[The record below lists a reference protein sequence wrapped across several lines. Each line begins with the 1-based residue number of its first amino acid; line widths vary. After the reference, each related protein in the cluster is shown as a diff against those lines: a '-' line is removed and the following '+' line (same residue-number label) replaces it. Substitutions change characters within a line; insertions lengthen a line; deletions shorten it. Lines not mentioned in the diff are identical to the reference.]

1 MTVNYKNVSKRIF
14 DLLTGTNRKFIMGD
28 KDAKKTL
35 DPNEAVRFFIEDL
48 HSLIFI
54 DDKNGEVNL
63 NVSNQSDP
71 DDIELLK
78 NAVKNTAEHYM
89 LKFSVK
95 NFGKKLQPKNFA
107 FMNVEHVDES
117 FSPMSGTTRSSYQN
131 TGSARLIIRH
141 SKPVNEEIRGAR
153 SRSIKSIYIEN
164 ASGERFQF
172 PMRWLTG
179 ARSMARH
186 IAEGGYPYDER
197 GQMILGLCEQYA
209 SLRKFV
215 RHANGQ
221 GFINEETSDLVEMAN
236 TRSEEILR
244 AVRTNNFESI
254 KYQPVKLSEDD
265 DVSPITAKFTR
276 HTVNQAVESA
286 APFLYSMIKEREQL
300 ESSQKALRDLV
311 SLVDSSPK
319 FDISDLDEND
329 PDNPINLTFD
339 DHDAK
344 LKHLARYI
352 SDHLTNPEH
361 KDVIT
366 TAAEHYGSMDV
377 EGKNTFNSA
386 IRNLIRKS
394 KSVNTEHVETRS
406 LDESV
411 FDLVRGVSQKYSV
424 KSVLT
429 KQK

>member
-14 DLLTGTNRKFIMGD
+14 DLLTGTDRKFIMGD
-28 KDAKKTL
+28 DSAKKTL
-35 DPNEAVRFFIEDL
+35 NPNEAVRFYVEDL
-48 HSLIFI
+48 HSLIFVDQPNGKI
-54 DDKNGEVNL
+54 DL
-63 NVSNQSDP
+63 SVSNQADP
-71 DDIELLK
+71 DSIEQLK

-89 LKFSVK
+89 LGFTVK
-95 NFGKKLQPKNFA
+95 NFGKKLEPKNFA

-117 FSPMSGTTRSSYQN
+117 FSPMSGTSRSSYQS
-131 TGSARLIIRH
+131 TGTARLIIRH
-141 SKPVNEEIRGAR
+141 SRPVNEEIRGSR
-153 SRSIKSIYIEN
+153 SRSIKAIYIEN
-164 ASGERFQF
+164 AMGERFQF

-179 ARSMARH
+179 ARTMARH

-244 AVRTNNFESI
+244 AIRTNNFESI
-254 KYQPVKLSEDD
+254 EYRPVQLSETD
-265 DVSPITAKFTR
+265 DVSEITNKFTR
-276 HTVNQAVESA
+276 HTVSQAVESA
-286 APFLYSMIKEREQL
+286 APFLYSMVKEREQV
-300 ESSQKALRDLV
+300 EMSHRALKDLIDLV
-311 SLVDSSPK
+311 DNKPK
-319 FDISDLDEND
+319 FDIKDLDEHD
-329 PDNPINLTFD
+329 PDNPINLTFT

-352 SDHLTNPEH
+352 SDHLEDQEEKN
-361 KDVIT
+361 VIDS
-366 TAAEHYGSMDV
+366 AAEHYASMDKDS
-377 EGKNTFNSA
+377 KNQFHDA

-394 KSVNTEHVETRS
+394 KSVNKEHVETRS
-406 LDESV
+406 LEETV
-411 FDLVRGVSQKYSV
+411 FDLVRGASQKYSV

-429 KQK
+429 K

>member
-1 MTVNYKNVSKRIF
+1 MSVNFKNVSKRIF
-14 DLLTGTNRKFIMGD
+14 DLLTGTDREFIMGD
-28 KDAKKTL
+28 DSAKKTL
-35 DPNEAVRFFIEDL
+35 DPNEAVRFFVKDL
-48 HSLIFI
+48 NSLIFVDTTNNTI
-54 DDKNGEVNL
+54 DL
-63 NVSNQSDP
+63 SVSNQADP
-71 DDIELLK
+71 DAVEFLK
-78 NAVKNTAEHYM
+78 NGIKNTAEHYM
-89 LKFSVK
+89 LKFTVK
-95 NFGKKLQPKNFA
+95 NFGKKLEPKNFA
-107 FMNVEHVDES
+107 FMNVEQVDES

-164 ASGERFQF
+164 AHGERFQF

-254 KYQPVKLSEDD
+254 KYQPVTLSEDD
-265 DVSPITAKFTR
+265 DISPITAKFTR
-276 HTVNQAVESA
+276 HTLSQAVESA
-286 APFLYSMIKEREQL
+286 APFLYSMVKEREQL

-311 SLVDSSPK
+311 SLVDSAPK
-319 FDISDLDEND
+319 FDIRDLDQHD

-352 SDHLTNPEH
+352 GDHLEDQSH
-361 KDVIT
+361 KDVID
-366 TAAEHYGSMDV
+366 TAAEHYASMDV

-394 KSVNTEHVETRS
+394 KSVNKEHVETRS

>member
-14 DLLTGTNRKFIMGD
+14 DLLTGTDRKFIMGD
-28 KDAKKTL
+28 DSAKKTL
-35 DPNEAVRFFIEDL
+35 NPNEAVRFYVEDL
-48 HSLIFI
+48 HSLIFV
-54 DDKNGEVNL
+54 DQANGKVEL
-63 NVSNQSDP
+63 SASNHADP
-71 DDIELLK
+71 DAIDQLK

-89 LKFSVK
+89 LGFTVK
-95 NFGKKLQPKNFA
+95 NFGKKLEPKNFA
-107 FMNVEHVDES
+107 FMNVEQVDES
-117 FSPMSGTTRSSYQN
+117 FSPMSGTSRSSYQN

-141 SKPVNEEIRGAR
+141 SKPVNEEIRGSR
-153 SRSIKSIYIEN
+153 SRSIKAIYIEN
-164 ASGERFQF
+164 AIGERFQF

-186 IAEGGYPYDER
+186 IAEGGYPHDER

-244 AVRTNNFESI
+244 AIRTNNFEAI
-254 KYQPVKLSEDD
+254 KYQPVQLSETD
-265 DVSPITAKFTR
+265 DVSEITNKFTR
-276 HTVNQAVESA
+276 HTVSQAVESA
-286 APFLYSMIKEREQL
+286 APFLYSMVKEREQV
-300 ESSQKALRDLV
+300 EVSQKALRDLV
-311 SLVDSSPK
+311 DLVDSKPK
-319 FDISDLDEND
+319 FDIRDLDEHD
-329 PDNPINLTFD
+329 PDNPINLTFT

-352 SDHLTNPEH
+352 SDHLADTEEKN
-361 KDVIT
+361 VIDS
-366 TAAEHYGSMDV
+366 AAEHYVSMDTDS
-377 EGKNTFNSA
+377 KNQFHDA

-394 KSVNTEHVETRS
+394 KSVNKEHVETRS

-411 FDLVRGVSQKYSV
+411 FDLVRGISQKYSV

-429 KQK
+429 K

>member
-14 DLLTGTNRKFIMGD
+14 DLLTGTDRKFIMGD
-28 KDAKKTL
+28 DSAKKTL
-35 DPNEAVRFFIEDL
+35 NPNEAVRFYVEDL
-48 HSLIFI
+48 HSLIFVDQPKGKI
-54 DDKNGEVNL
+54 DL
-63 NVSNQSDP
+63 SVSNQADP
-71 DDIELLK
+71 DSVEQLK

-89 LKFSVK
+89 LGFTVK
-95 NFGKKLQPKNFA
+95 NFGKKLEPKNFA

-117 FSPMSGTTRSSYQN
+117 FSPMSGTSRSSYQN
-131 TGSARLIIRH
+131 TGTARLIIRH
-141 SKPVNEEIRGAR
+141 SRPVNEEIRGSR
-153 SRSIKSIYIEN
+153 SRSIKAIYIEN
-164 ASGERFQF
+164 AMGERFQF

-236 TRSEEILR
+236 ARSEEILR
-244 AVRTNNFESI
+244 AIRTNNFESI
-254 KYQPVKLSEDD
+254 KYQPIQLSETD
-265 DVSPITAKFTR
+265 DVSEITNKFTK
-276 HTVNQAVESA
+276 HTVSPAVESA
-286 APFLYSMIKEREQL
+286 APFLYSMVREREQA
-300 ESSQKALRDLV
+300 EMSHRALKDLID
-311 SLVDSSPK
+311 LVDSKPK
-319 FDISDLDEND
+319 FDIKDLDEHD
-329 PDNPINLTFD
+329 PDNPINLTFT

-352 SDHLTNPEH
+352 SNHLEDTEE
-361 KDVIT
+361 KDVIDS
-366 TAAEHYGSMDV
+366 AAEHYASMDKDS
-377 EGKNTFNSA
+377 KNQFHDA

-394 KSVNTEHVETRS
+394 KSVNKEHVETRS
-406 LDESV
+406 LEEAV
-411 FDLVRGVSQKYSV
+411 FDLVRGASQKYSV

-429 KQK
+429 K